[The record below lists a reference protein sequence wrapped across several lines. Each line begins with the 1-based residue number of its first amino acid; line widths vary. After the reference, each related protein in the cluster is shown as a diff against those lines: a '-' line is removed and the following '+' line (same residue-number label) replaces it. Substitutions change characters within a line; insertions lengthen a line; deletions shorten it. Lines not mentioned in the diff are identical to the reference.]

1 MSSFNRELFSLT
13 SAMPTEM
20 VGGAKSKKSSKKH
33 GSKKHSKKH
42 SSKKSMKRQEGG
54 KKHGSKK
61 HSSKKGSK
69 KHSSKKH
76 SKKSSRK
83 QSRETPKWLTE
94 MLSVKKE
101 VKKVHADIKDGP
113 GLTKVVMEVI
123 KSKGSVE
130 DAIKHL
136 SNMSSS
142 ELKSKLDK
150 VNQEIAEKR
159 ASKKAA
165 RMAAQ

>member
-20 VGGAKSKKSSKKH
+20 VGGAKKHGSKKH
-33 GSKKHSKKH
+33 GSKKHGSKKH
-42 SSKKSMKRQEGG
+42 GSKKSMKRQEGG
-54 KKHGSKK
+54 KKHSKK
-61 HSSKKGSK
+61 HSKKS
-69 KHSSKKH
+69 

-83 QSRETPKWLTE
+83 QSRGANPF
-94 MLSVKKE
+94 MVNMMAVKKE
-101 VKKVHADIKDGP
+101 VKAKHTDIKDGP
-113 GLTKVVMEVI
+113 ALSKIASAALKE
-123 KSKGSVE
+123 KGSVE
-130 DAIKHL
+130 EAVKHL
-136 SNMSSS
+136 NNMSAS

-165 RMAAQ
+165 RIAGSQ

>member
-13 SAMPTEM
+13 SAMPELA
-20 VGGAKSKKSSKKH
+20 GGALGKKSSKKH
-33 GSKKHSKKH
+33 GSKKGSKKH
-42 SSKKSMKRQEGG
+42 SSKKSMKRVEKMEGG

-61 HSSKKGSK
+61 G
-69 KHSSKKH
+69 SKKH

-83 QSRETPKWLTE
+83 QSRETPKWLSE

-101 VKKVHADIKDGP
+101 VKKVHTDIKDGP

-136 SNMSSS
+136 SNMSVS

-165 RMAAQ
+165 RMASQQ

>member
-13 SAMPTEM
+13 SAMPELA
-20 VGGAKSKKSSKKH
+20 GGAKRRGSKKGSKKSSKKDSKK
-33 GSKKHSKKH
+33 GSKNSQK
-42 SSKKSMKRQEGG
+42 GG

-61 HSSKKGSK
+61 
-69 KHSSKKH
+69 SSKKH

-101 VKKVHADIKDGP
+101 VKKVHNDIKDGP

-136 SNMSSS
+136 SNISSS

-165 RMAAQ
+165 RIASK